1 MKIPNSGRRK
11 ALIVVDVQPPSINE
25 RTEYVVSNIEKLLRS
40 GVKYDLYVE
49 ALFHAEKGSLWDL
62 QHGWT
67 FPKSDRFYSAGKIG
81 ELLKS
86 HKAIT
91 IEKSTKSAF
100 KGNVDL
106 RKKLLEN
113 EITEIHVLG
122 IDTCD
127 CVLATAY
134 EAFDL
139 GFFTYVIEE
148 CCQVGTR
155 QDRHEDAINIFRYIN
170 MTNNTVKEAIQFVDV

>member
-1 MKIPNSGRRK
+1 MKIPNSNRRK

-25 RTEYVVSNIEKLLRS
+25 RTEYVVGNIEKLLRS
-40 GVKYDLYVE
+40 HMKYDLYFE

-81 ELLKS
+81 EILKS
-86 HKAIT
+86 LGATT

-100 KGNVDL
+100 KGNINL
-106 RKKLLEN
+106 HQKLTEN
-113 EITEIHVLG
+113 KITEVHVVG

-134 EAFDL
+134 ESFDL

-148 CCQVGTR
+148 CCQVSTR
-155 QDRHEDAINIFRYIN
+155 QDCHESAIKIFQYIN
-170 MTNNTVKEAIQFVDV
+170 MTNNTVKETIPFLDI